1 MLHQATR
8 VLTYYR
14 SIGGKLNIVDRFTVG
29 CWVDVQRPSAEEL
42 AIVSRET
49 GIEIDYLSYP
59 LDPDERSRFEREDG
73 QLLIIM
79 QTSYRLGE
87 ASDIPFDTVPLG
99 IMHTDHCLVTVCA
112 QENPV
117 IRDIV
122 SGLMKTVH
130 TAKKNR
136 LTLQLF
142 LRNAQ
147 RFLIDVRQI
156 NKQVDRTED
165 RLESSTQNKELL
177 ELLRL
182 EKSLVYFMTAL
193 KANELMME
201 RVKRDRI
208 MEMYEEDA
216 DLLDD
221 VLIENLQAIE
231 MVGIASNILTSMSGT
246 FASVISNNVNQVVK
260 LLTVTTIL
268 VAIPT
273 LITGVFGMN
282 VPIPLQTH
290 PYMFA
295 VVLALMFSVSGLL
308 AFLFYK
314 WRLF

>member
-1 MLHQATR
+1 M
-8 VLTYYR
+8 LTYYR
-14 SIGGKLNIVDRFTVG
+14 SIGGKLNIVDKFTVG

-87 ASDIPFDTVPLG
+87 ESDIPFDTVPLG

-117 IRDIV
+117 VRDIV

-246 FASVISNNVNQVVK
+246 FASVINNNVNQVVK

-282 VPIPLQTH
+282 VPIPLQEH

-295 VVLALMFSVSGLL
+295 VVLALMFGVSGLL

>member
-1 MLHQATR
+1 

-14 SIGGKLNIVDRFTVG
+14 SIGGKLNVADKYTDG
-29 CWVDVQRPSAEEL
+29 CWIDVAAPTAEEL
-42 AIVSRET
+42 ARVSRET
-49 GIEIDYLSYP
+49 GLELDYLRYP
-59 LDPDERSRFEREDG
+59 LDPDERSRFEREDN

-79 QTSYRLGE
+79 QTSYHLGE
-87 ASDIPFDTVPLG
+87 DSDIPYDTVPLG
-99 IMHTDHCLVTVCA
+99 ILHTDHCLVTVCA

-117 IRDIV
+117 IRDLV
-122 SGLMKTVH
+122 SGLVRSVS

-136 LTLQLF
+136 LTMQLF
-142 LRNAQ
+142 LRSAQ
-147 RFLIDVRQI
+147 RFLIDVRHI

-165 RLESSTQNKELL
+165 RLESSTRNKELL
-177 ELLRL
+177 ELLKL

-208 MEMYEEDA
+208 FEMYEEDA

-273 LITGVFGMN
+273 LITGIFGMN
-282 VPIPLQTH
+282 VPIPFQAR
-290 PYMFA
+290 PFMFA
-295 VVLALMFSVSGLL
+295 FVITLMVSVSGLL
-308 AFLFYK
+308 AYLFYR

>member
-1 MLHQATR
+1 M
-8 VLTYYR
+8 LTYYR
-14 SIGGKLNIVDRFTVG
+14 SIAGKLNIVDDYIDG

-87 ASDIPFDTVPLG
+87 ESDTPFDTVPLG

-117 IRDIV
+117 VRDIV

-231 MVGIASNILTSMSGT
+231 MVGIASHILTSMSGT

-290 PYMFA
+290 PYMFGVA
-295 VVLALMFSVSGLL
+295 LFLMFGVSGLL
-308 AFLFYK
+308 AYLFYK

>member
-1 MLHQATR
+1 M
-8 VLTYYR
+8 LTYYR
-14 SIGGKLNIVDRFTVG
+14 SIGGKLNVVERYTDG

-87 ASDIPFDTVPLG
+87 ESDIPFDTVPLG

-117 IRDIV
+117 IRDLV

-147 RFLIDVRQI
+147 RFLIDVRYI

-182 EKSLVYFMTAL
+182 DKSLVYFMTAL

-208 MEMYEEDA
+208 FEMYEEDA

-246 FASVISNNVNQVVK
+246 FASVINNNVNQVVK

-290 PYMFA
+290 PYMFG
-295 VVLALMFSVSGLL
+295 VVLALMFGVSGLL

>member
-1 MLHQATR
+1 

-14 SIGGKLNIVDRFTVG
+14 SIGGKLNVCGSYSDG
-29 CWVDVQRPSAEEL
+29 CWIDVQRPSAEEL

-87 ASDIPFDTVPLG
+87 DSDIPFDTVPLG

-117 IRDIV
+117 IRDLV

-208 MEMYEEDA
+208 FEMYEEDA

-246 FASVISNNVNQVVK
+246 FASVINNNVNQVVK

-273 LITGVFGMN
+273 LITGIFGMN
-282 VPIPLQTH
+282 VPIPLQEH

-295 VVLALMFSVSGLL
+295 VVIGIMVSVSGFL

>member
-1 MLHQATR
+1 M
-8 VLTYYR
+8 LTYYR

-87 ASDIPFDTVPLG
+87 DSDIPFDTVPLG

-117 IRDIV
+117 VRDIV

-208 MEMYEEDA
+208 FEMYEEDA

-246 FASVISNNVNQVVK
+246 FASVINNNVNQVVK

-282 VPIPLQTH
+282 VPIPLQER
-290 PYMFA
+290 PYMFV
-295 VVLALMFSVSGLL
+295 VVLALMFGVSGLL
-308 AFLFYK
+308 AFLFYRWK
-314 WRLF
+314 LF

>member
-1 MLHQATR
+1 M
-8 VLTYYR
+8 LTYYR
-14 SIGGKLNIVDRFTVG
+14 SIGGKLHRVETYVDG
-29 CWVDVQRPSAEEL
+29 CWVDVQKPSPEEL

-49 GIEIDYLSYP
+49 GLELDYLSYP
-59 LDPDERSRFEREDG
+59 LDPDERSRFEREDE

-87 ASDIPFDTVPLG
+87 DSDIPFDTVPLG

-117 IRDIV
+117 VRDIV

-156 NKQVDRTED
+156 NKQVDRAED

-208 MEMYEEDA
+208 FEMYEEDA

-246 FASVISNNVNQVVK
+246 FASVINNNVNQVVK

-282 VPIPLQTH
+282 VPIPFQDH
-290 PYMFA
+290 AYMFG
-295 VVLALMFSVSGLL
+295 VVMFIMVAVSGLL

-314 WRLF
+314 WRLFS

>member
-1 MLHQATR
+1 MLA

-87 ASDIPFDTVPLG
+87 DSDIPFDTVPLG

-117 IRDIV
+117 VRDIV

-156 NKQVDRTED
+156 NKQVDRAED

-182 EKSLVYFMTAL
+182 EKSLVYFITAL

-208 MEMYEEDA
+208 FEMYEEDA

-246 FASVISNNVNQVVK
+246 FASVINNNVNQVVK

-282 VPIPLQTH
+282 VPIPLQER
-290 PYMFA
+290 PYMFI
-295 VVLALMFSVSGLL
+295 VVLALMFGVSGLL
-308 AFLFYK
+308 AFLFYRWK
-314 WRLF
+314 LF